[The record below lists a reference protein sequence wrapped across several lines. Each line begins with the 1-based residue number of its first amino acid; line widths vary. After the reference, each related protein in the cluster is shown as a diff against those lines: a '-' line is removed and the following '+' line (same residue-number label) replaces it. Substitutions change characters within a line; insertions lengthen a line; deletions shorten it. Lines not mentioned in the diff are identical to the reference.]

1 MALNL
6 PNTCPILDPKIN
18 SNIIFSFNLLPL
30 LPNFYECS
38 VLNQSGSTQRGSVG
52 QEEMSCC
59 GCCTPCSSSA
69 FHSRSSSISP
79 LVFDAIPLSTQ
90 GMCSCGGRWTLI
102 PGQHLTFHCLLKP
115 RPTLCCHCSAFKQ
128 ALSFWCL
135 VQGFLF
141 CLWVKIL
148 LTWESFVRVFIP
160 LLDVP
165 PTQHHLKWKD

>member
-1 MALNL
+1 MEMWKNKCGEHVWQHPEGLCRAGEHVLL
-6 PNTCPILDPKIN
+6 WVLHT
-18 SNIIFSFNLLPL
+18 LLPVWL
-30 LPNFYECS
+30 SEQEQQRFSL
-38 VLNQSGSTQRGSVG
+38 VL
-52 QEEMSCC
+52 
-59 GCCTPCSSSA
+59 
-69 FHSRSSSISP
+69 
-79 LVFDAIPLSTQ
+79 DAIPLSTQ
-90 GMCSCGGRWTLI
+90 GMCGCGGRWTLI

-148 LTWESFVRVFIP
+148 LTWDSFVRVFIP

-165 PTQHHLKWKD
+165 PTQHHLKWKDQMPTGLQVQNEREQQIRPRSSLRLQK